1 VGIWIESAD
10 VTTAVTGPS
19 LKEILYEIDR
29 VRKEPPPADEL
40 KGIENYLAGLFV
52 IRNSSPDAL
61 IAQLQFVDSQGL
73 DRSFLS
79 SYVRKVMAVT
89 PQDIQRVS
97 ESYIVP
103 SKMTIVVVGDKSK
116 ITEQLKPY
124 ENTP

>member
-1 VGIWIESAD
+1 
-10 VTTAVTGPS
+10 
-19 LKEILYEIDR
+19 
-29 VRKEPPPADEL
+29 
-40 KGIENYLAGLFV
+40 LAGLFV
-52 IRNSSPDAL
+52 IRNSSPNAL

-79 SYVRKVMAVT
+79 GYVRKVMAVT

-103 SKMTIVVVGDKSK
+103 SKMTIVVVGDKAK